1 MITNLTNF
9 TKKNIL
15 GLIFLILFLNFL
27 TNNLT
32 GSSSGILNQLNIY
45 KFGSFLISSFLYF
58 FIARNI
64 NEVLHLNSMSLSI
77 SYFFISFFL
86 FEMLLSLM
94 QITTHRDLS
103 FVLMTLLWVA
113 FFIYKK
119 KYIDIFFFS
128 IVYAILRIYNN
139 LF

>member
-45 KFGSFLISSFLYF
+45 NLGSFLISSLLYF
-58 FIARNI
+58 FIAKNI
-64 NEVLHLNSMSLSI
+64 NEALHLNSVSLSI
-77 SYFFISFFL
+77 SYFFISYFL
-86 FEMLLSLM
+86 FETLLSLM
-94 QITTHRDLS
+94 QITIHKDLS
-103 FVLMTLLWVA
+103 FVLITLLWVV
-113 FFIYKK
+113 FFIYK
-119 KYIDIFFFS
+119 I
-128 IVYAILRIYNN
+128 
-139 LF
+139 

>member
-45 KFGSFLISSFLYF
+45 KLGSFLISSFLYF

-94 QITTHRDLS
+94 QITPSRRTWGIWDRL
-103 FVLMTLLWVA
+103 FYYLLRPEAQGCKAWH
-113 FFIYKK
+113 I
-119 KYIDIFFFS
+119 S
-128 IVYAILRIYNN
+128 LT
-139 LF
+139 